1 MTAKSSSAG
10 VEKCVHLFGLVQPK
24 LRNRL
29 GDEKAGKLVYL
40 FKYFNS

>member
-10 VEKCVHLFGLVQPK
+10 VERMCSSVGLVQSK

-29 GDEKAGKLVYL
+29 GNEKAGKLVYL